1 MEALNSRLA
10 LTLGLTAFFC
20 LPIYLVSREAGPPP
34 RRTGGP
40 FPGERNCTQGRCHV
54 GTLPNTGPG
63 AVAISVNGVA
73 LEDYR
78 YTPGEKV
85 PVVVTVSD
93 PDASQTVRGFEISAR
108 SIEGCFQA
116 GRFTLAEGEM
126 GIQIR
131 NRGRG
136 RVPAPCPPSP
146 LDFPE
151 HTMPRAA
158 VDGAA
163 RFMFDWTAPATN
175 VGPIVMAAAGNAADG
190 DGTRMGDRIYLT
202 SATVLPEG
210 AGIVSAASLRG
221 PTFSANEIVSVFA
234 DGLTQR
240 GITTGG
246 GAASTQ
252 PLPTSLAGL
261 SATVTDSAGD
271 ARAMPLLLAIN
282 TQVNA
287 LIPDGTAAGTA
298 TLTINTSSGG
308 TIDIPIEIAAVSP
321 GIFTADSSGS
331 GLAAA
336 AAVTVDGSGNQTP
349 VAVLAGD
356 GAGGVT
362 AVPIDVSGNDA
373 VVVLLFGTGI
383 REGSVIA
390 ATINGDPAA
399 VVGSG
404 ASSEFSGLDQVNV
417 QLDSS
422 LAGSGDVTIQI
433 TVDGVPANAVSV
445 NVL

>member
-1 MEALNSRLA
+1 
-10 LTLGLTAFFC
+10 
-20 LPIYLVSREAGPPP
+20 
-34 RRTGGP
+34 
-40 FPGERNCTQGRCHV
+40 
-54 GTLPNTGPG
+54 
-63 AVAISVNGVA
+63 
-73 LEDYR
+73 
-78 YTPGEKV
+78 
-85 PVVVTVSD
+85 
-93 PDASQTVRGFEISAR
+93 
-108 SIEGCFQA
+108 
-116 GRFTLAEGEM
+116 
-126 GIQIR
+126 
-131 NRGRG
+131 
-136 RVPAPCPPSP
+136 
-146 LDFPE
+146 
-151 HTMPRAA
+151 MPREA

-163 RFMFDWTAPATN
+163 QFIFDWTAPATN

-190 DGTRMGDRIYLT
+190 DGSRMGDRIYLT
-202 SATVLPEG
+202 SATVLPDG
-210 AGIVSAASLRG
+210 AGIVSAASLRA

-234 DGLTQR
+234 DGLTRR

-246 GAASTQ
+246 GAAQSQ

-261 SATVTDSAGD
+261 SATVTDSVGD

-321 GIFTADSSGS
+321 GIFTADSSGN

-336 AAVTVDGSGNQTP
+336 AAVSVDAGGNQTP

-356 GAGGVT
+356 GSGGVT
-362 AVPIDVSGNDA
+362 AVPLDVSGNNT

-383 REGSVIA
+383 REGAVIA

-422 LAGSGDVTIQI
+422 LAGSGDVTIQV
-433 TVDGVPANAVSV
+433 TVDGVPANAVTV